1 MFFQALHKTSLRES
15 ACTMRVCDV
24 LLSLVTTLIDLGLLA
39 NCKGQTDENKG
50 NQQQQGISTPPTS
63 SNNIFSSPTKEIV
76 DQVSNKR
83 WEKNTAQE
91 AKKVEKEV
99 NMVRENFRDDKDG
112 ESGLAGMK
120 DHVGVTTDQGGT
132 NEKTEEKAVEDEDR
146 LSHHNTFMD
155 IVIR

>member
-1 MFFQALHKTSLRES
+1 
-15 ACTMRVCDV
+15 MRVCDV

-83 WEKNTAQE
+83 WEKNSAQE

-99 NMVRENFRDDKDG
+99 NMVREHFRDDKDG

>member
-1 MFFQALHKTSLRES
+1 
-15 ACTMRVCDV
+15 MRVCDV

-39 NCKGQTDENKG
+39 NCRGQKVVNKG
-50 NQQQQGISTPPTS
+50 SQQQGISTPPTS

-76 DQVSNKR
+76 DPVSNKR
-83 WEKNTAQE
+83 YEKNSAQE

-120 DHVGVTTDQGGT
+120 DHTGITNEQGGT
-132 NEKTEEKAVEDEDR
+132 NDKTEEKASEDEDR